1 VGADVGSV
9 RLVSAPS
16 GTVTFLFTD
25 VEGSTRLWEE
35 QPEAMRTAL
44 ARHDVIVRS
53 AVETY
58 GGTIVK
64 TTGDG
69 AHAAFADA
77 VDGVMAAMNAQ
88 RALGSET
95 WPVEATISARM
106 GIHTGVAEARDGD
119 YYGPTLNRAARIM
132 AIAHGGQILI
142 SDATSAVLRDERAIT
157 LRDLG
162 EHRLR
167 DLSRPERLYQ
177 VTADGLRDEFPPP
190 RSLDALPTNLPSQ
203 LTTFIGRAAE
213 LVRVT
218 KAIADYRLVTL
229 TGVGGVGKTRLALQ
243 VAADV
248 IAQFADGV
256 WVCELAPA
264 TDAETLLGVVAA
276 TFSVPDRPGV
286 ALEQSVVE
294 ALRPRHLLWIVD
306 NCEHLVEPT
315 ARLIDRV
322 LRVCPGVR
330 VLATSREA
338 LDLDGEA
345 TVPIR
350 SMALAASDDTA
361 DVAQSDAARLFAER
375 AAAARPGFTFDAAT
389 AASINE
395 VCRRLDGIPLA
406 IELAASRVASLG
418 VAVILTLLDERFR
431 LLTGGRRIALERHQT
446 LRAAVDWSY
455 SLLDDAERT
464 VFARLAV
471 FPGSFDTRAARDVV
485 ADEAI
490 DEWAVLDA
498 LDGLVRK
505 SMLALDDQP
514 DTSVRYQLLE
524 TMRQYGRER
533 LEEMGESDT
542 VRRRHAEHFVLR
554 CDEMGLG
561 LMGPDELTSRAQ
573 LQLEVDNIR
582 AVGAWALDVGEVR
595 TVLRI
600 IVALNEEQLLGVFPI
615 GAIATPAL
623 VMLDEL
629 TAHERLEI
637 IAAAVAEAWRHD
649 IERIPELLA
658 LVGDDRPDPRSS
670 NARVLRLFT
679 TSGFTNIEESRV
691 IAEAA
696 RDWDFD
702 VTSVSG
708 AMATERS
715 HLANAFANAAINAGE
730 ALLARQY
737 ASVQVT
743 LARRGGSPSAIGLAA
758 RTLGASIS
766 ADEPEE
772 ARRLFQEC
780 IDLGRSGVPFA
791 GISAALIHS
800 ALIDVQHGDGA
811 SAAVLLAEAI
821 AVARARGRSPELDGA
836 CGYAIEILLALGDTE
851 AALVLVGA
859 VIDGELCG
867 LRDMT
872 MPPGRTRPDTRALRA
887 QVGKERFGEL
897 LSTGAHMPYEDLLD
911 HILTSL
917 QTASQITS

>member
-1 VGADVGSV
+1 
-9 RLVSAPS
+9 
-16 GTVTFLFTD
+16 
-25 VEGSTRLWEE
+25 
-35 QPEAMRTAL
+35 M
-44 ARHDVIVRS
+44 
-53 AVETY
+53 
-58 GGTIVK
+58 
-64 TTGDG
+64 
-69 AHAAFADA
+69 
-77 VDGVMAAMNAQ
+77 
-88 RALGSET
+88 
-95 WPVEATISARM
+95 
-106 GIHTGVAEARDGD
+106 
-119 YYGPTLNRAARIM
+119 
-132 AIAHGGQILI
+132 
-142 SDATSAVLRDERAIT
+142 
-157 LRDLG
+157 RDLG

-177 VTADGLRDEFPPP
+177 VTADGLRDDFPPL

-203 LTTFIGRAAE
+203 RTTFIGREAE
-213 LVRVT
+213 LARVT
-218 KAIADYRLVTL
+218 KAIADHRLVTL

-243 VAADV
+243 AAADV
-248 IAQFADGV
+248 IAEFADGV

-286 ALEQSVVE
+286 ALEESVIE
-294 ALRPRHLLWIVD
+294 ALRQRQLLWVVD

-315 ARLIDRV
+315 ARLVDRV
-322 LRVCPGVR
+322 LRACPGVR

-350 SMALAASDDTA
+350 SMALAASDDAA

-375 AAAARPGFTFDAAT
+375 AATARPGFTFDAT
-389 AASINE
+389 NAAPINE

-418 VAVILTLLDERFR
+418 VAEILALLDERFR

-471 FPGSFDTRAARDVV
+471 FPGSFDTRAARAVV
-485 ADEAI
+485 ADATI

-505 SMLALDDQP
+505 SMLELDEQP
-514 DTSVRYQLLE
+514 DASVRYQLLE

-542 VRRRHAEHFVLR
+542 VRRRHAEHFVVR
-554 CDEMGLG
+554 SEEIGPG
-561 LMGPDELTSRAQ
+561 LMGPDELAWRAQ
-573 LQLEVDNIR
+573 LQLEVDNFR
-582 AVGAWALDVGEVR
+582 AVGAWALDVGDVR

-600 IVALNEEQLLGVFPI
+600 IVALNEEQMSGVLPI

-623 VMLDEL
+623 ELIGEL

-637 IAAAVAEAWRHD
+637 IAAAVVEAWRHD
-649 IERIPELLA
+649 IGRVPELLA
-658 LVGDDRPDPRSS
+658 LARDDWPDPRSS
-670 NARVLRLFT
+670 NARVLRLFS
-679 TSGFTNIEESRV
+679 TSGFTSIEQSRV

-696 RDWDFD
+696 RHWDFD
-702 VTSVSG
+702 ITSVSG
-708 AMATERS
+708 AKATERS
-715 HLANAFANAAINAGE
+715 HLANAFANAAIDAGDV
-730 ALLARQY
+730 ALARRY
-737 ASVQVT
+737 ASLEMT

-766 ADEPEE
+766 ADEPDE

-791 GISAALIHS
+791 GFTAALMQA
-800 ALIDVQHGDGA
+800 ALIDVHRGDGP

-821 AVARARGRSPELDGA
+821 AVAQARGRSAELDGA

-859 VIDGELCG
+859 VIDGELRV
-867 LRDMT
+867 LRDMAL
-872 MPPGRTRPDTRALRA
+872 PPGRTRPDIRALRD
-887 QVGKERFGEL
+887 QVGKERFAEL
-897 LSTGAHMPYEDLLD
+897 LAIGARMSYEDLLD

-917 QTASQITS
+917 RTATSEITP